1 MYRSALMALA
11 VAAAFTTTPANAMMD
26 CAKDYKNFWDKFM
39 PNGPAAK
46 LTGEQ
51 IAGASRASLR
61 AYEAC
66 QAGDENFAKD
76 AFEKIGQHLKKNER

>member
-1 MYRSALMALA
+1 MKRSALVALA
-11 VAAAFTTTPANAMMD
+11 VAAAFTASPAHAMMD
-26 CAKDYKNFWDKFM
+26 CAKDYKAFWEKLM

-61 AYEAC
+61 AFDAC
-66 QAGDENFAKD
+66 QAGDENWSKD
-76 AFEKIGQHLKKNER
+76 VFDKIGQQLRKNER

>member
-11 VAAAFTTTPANAMMD
+11 VAAAFTASPANAMMD
-26 CAKDYKNFWDKFM
+26 CGKDYKAFWDKFM

-61 AYEAC
+61 AYDAC
-66 QAGDENFAKD
+66 QAGDENFAKEV
-76 AFEKIGQHLKKNER
+76 FEKIGQGLRKNER